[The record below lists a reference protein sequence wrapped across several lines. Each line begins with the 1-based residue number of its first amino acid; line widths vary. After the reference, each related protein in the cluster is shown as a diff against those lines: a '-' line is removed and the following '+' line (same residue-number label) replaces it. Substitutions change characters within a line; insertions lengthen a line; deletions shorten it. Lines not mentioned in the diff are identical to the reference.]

1 MRRQIPGCPIKH
13 IEMSLSYF
21 LSLLH
26 LFITVLLSSYLFS
39 LFHFLAI
46 LFLLYLP
53 LLCVCECPSLILP
66 PFFCLS
72 ATIGGVSEK
81 NWTSPV
87 KLVFCEE
94 TDGSLCVPDGSL
106 KGIVYAVQTN
116 AWIHTHTYTPIH
128 ICKGERTRG
137 LFMLKQNEF
146 LWVVDCYL
154 WGNTLLSQEKC
165 NLDCSMTN
173 NELLGFFL
181 EATAAAAFLSPSISS
196 AYAQTLEHTRHNSP
210 ALMSLLLNGLTHAV
224 NQTNSHKN
232 ID

>member
-1 MRRQIPGCPIKH
+1 MWVSFSHPPP
-13 IEMSLSYF
+13 LF
-21 LSLLH
+21 LSLCDDRWCVGEKLNISSEIGF
-26 LFITVLLSSYLFS
+26 LWRNWWIT
-39 LFHFLAI
+39 
-46 LFLLYLP
+46 
-53 LLCVCECPSLILP
+53 LCSWRE
-66 PFFCLS
+66 FKRDCLCR
-72 ATIGGVSEK
+72 ADKCMNT
-81 NWTSPV
+81 
-87 KLVFCEE
+87 
-94 TDGSLCVPDGSL
+94 
-106 KGIVYAVQTN
+106 
-116 AWIHTHTYTPIH
+116 HTHTYTPIH

-154 WGNTLLSQEKC
+154 WGNTLLSHEKC

-210 ALMSLLLNGLTHAV
+210 ALMSLLLNGLTHPV